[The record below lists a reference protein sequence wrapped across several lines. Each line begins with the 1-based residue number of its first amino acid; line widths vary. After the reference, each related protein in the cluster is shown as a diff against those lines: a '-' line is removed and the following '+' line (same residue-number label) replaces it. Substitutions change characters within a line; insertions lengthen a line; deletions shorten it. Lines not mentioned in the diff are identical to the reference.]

1 MLLMIIMQNKEKN
14 PLFPIKFEDY
24 PKLFD
29 YVLTSKGL
37 VYFNS
42 LKRKYFLQKKLSLD
56 ECNKLR
62 LLYVYYATG
71 NRNVEEVSMW
81 QKICIGLDENG
92 IKEKNMLQ
100 SKNDLIS
107 KNLIILN
114 PNYVEGLYR
123 SHIEFIK
130 S

>member
-1 MLLMIIMQNKEKN
+1 MSSKEKN
-14 PLFPIKFEDY
+14 PLFPIKLNDY

-29 YVLTSKGL
+29 FILSSKGL
-37 VYFNS
+37 IYFNS
-42 LKRKYFLQKKLSLD
+42 LKRKYFLQKELSHD

-71 NRNVEEVSMW
+71 NRNTDEVYMW
-81 QKICIGLDENG
+81 QNICISLDDKG
-92 IKEKNMLQ
+92 FVEKNMLE

-107 KNLIILN
+107 KKLIIPN